1 MDEPSARPTLS
12 SEIREQN
19 VEHGFY
25 NLPIDF
31 LSGVLEKICN
41 EEIGMF

>member
-19 VEHGFY
+19 VEHEFY
-25 NLPIDF
+25 SLPIDF
-31 LSGVLEKICN
+31 LCGVLQKLCD